1 MSLSFDAETVH
12 NDQFPSLLG
21 ERLEESSLPYY
32 EAPSFYTGLR
42 LKYMISGTRT
52 RNRTGSHCGGLSGW
66 TETETYDFEKE
77 LTLTRVP
84 MDAAGGFF
92 GPLRVGTEVTDIDA
106 FESTQTDTIYESST
120 PNDEGDCMI
129 RVVPLLTPSL
139 DYQIHDPKKPG
150 VEFLR
155 STPAFYGSQ
164 VVGVRSSTKQVSNS
178 SPPPDCVTVDDVDI
192 TSTINMVTP
201 QFSRISEL
209 IPDSPD
215 RYHEHIWGLD
225 FKGET
230 RGELTSGW
238 SATDWRDLT
247 GTRTVEYE
255 DELVTEG
262 ADQYDWVST
271 NVKWTYEWELLTG
284 GA

>member
-42 LKYMISGTRT
+42 LKYIISGTRS
-52 RNRTGSHCGGLSGW
+52 RNRLTNGSANPSGW

-84 MDAAGGFF
+84 MDAEGGFF

-106 FESTQTDTIYESST
+106 FESTQPDLVFESST

-129 RVVPLLTPSL
+129 RVAPLLIPSAS
-139 DYQIHDPKKPG
+139 YKIHDPKKPG
-150 VEFLR
+150 VEFLN

-164 VVGVRSSTKQVSNS
+164 VVGVRSSTKQVSNP
-178 SPPPDCVTVDDVDI
+178 SPPPDYVTVDDVDI
-192 TSTINMVTP
+192 TSTINMAAP
-201 QFSRISEL
+201 QFSSILDL

-215 RYHEHIWGLD
+215 RYHEHLWGLSW
-225 FKGET
+225 KGET

-271 NVKWTYEWELLTG
+271 SVKWTYEWEMLS
-284 GA
+284 

>member
-42 LKYMISGTRT
+42 LKYIISGTRT

-84 MDAAGGFF
+84 MDAEGWS
-92 GPLRVGTEVTDIDA
+92 LRVGTGITEIDA
-106 FESTQTDTIYESST
+106 FGSTQTDTIYESST

-129 RVVPLLTPSL
+129 RVAPLLIPSAS
-139 DYQIHDPKKPG
+139 YNIHDPKKPG

-164 VVGVRSSTKQVSNS
+164 VVGVRSSTKQYWNTILEE
-178 SPPPDCVTVDDVDI
+178 CVTVDDVDV
-192 TSTINMVTP
+192 TSTINMRAP
-201 QFSRISEL
+201 QFSRILDL

-215 RYHEHIWGLD
+215 RYHEHLWGLSW
-225 FKGET
+225 KGET

-247 GTRTVEYE
+247 GARTVEYE

-271 NVKWTYEWELLTG
+271 SVKWTYEWEMLS
-284 GA
+284 